1 MLSNLF
7 HLKIQLFQKAN
18 FSYYFTFQKVARVN
32 LSANLL
38 QMTNFYKTQSE
49 ITIFAQTNFR
59 NQRVTFGI
67 KQTDRRAHLY
77 LLGKTG
83 TGKSTLLESLM
94 LDDMRKGFGF
104 ALLDPHGDL
113 VKRVKSQIPWSRRDD
128 VIDFDVSDKSQ
139 PYGFNPL
146 ANVAVDK
153 RPLACSGL
161 IQVFKHLWNDSW
173 GPRLEYILRNC
184 LLSLLDYP
192 SSNLAD
198 ILKLLS
204 DKEFRKK
211 IIPHI
216 HNKQI
221 KEFWIK
227 EFDKYPERL
236 RAEAISPIQNKVG
249 AFLSHP
255 LLQKILT
262 NPEKPLSLR
271 RIMDE
276 GKILLVNLAK
286 GSIGED
292 TSNLLGSLLISRFD
306 LAALSRA
313 NIPEDERS
321 DYTLYLDEFHNFTT
335 QSLVLML
342 SELRKYRLSLILAH
356 QYLTQ
361 LEPNIK
367 DAILGNV
374 GTTIIFRIGANDA
387 EVFAQEFAPQ
397 FRIADFTNLPNYHIY
412 LKMMID
418 GKISTPF
425 SAVTLPPD
433 NSPPDTLPE
442 SSESHNSESTTSA
455 SASSDNFLPS
465 DSQPNNHSLP
475 KSS

>member
-1 MLSNLF
+1 
-7 HLKIQLFQKAN
+7 
-18 FSYYFTFQKVARVN
+18 
-32 LSANLL
+32 
-38 QMTNFYKTQSE
+38 MTSETNQETKKTENPNQN

-59 NQRVTFGI
+59 NQPVTFGI
-67 KQTDRRAHLY
+67 KRADRRAHLY
-77 LLGKTG
+77 ILGKTG

-94 LDDMRKGFGF
+94 LDDLKKGFGF

-113 VKRVKSQIPWSRRDD
+113 VKKVKAQIPWSRRDD
-128 VIDFDVSDKSQ
+128 VIDFDVPDKQQ

-146 ANVAVDK
+146 ANVPVDK

-192 SSNLAD
+192 DSTLAD

-204 DKEFRKK
+204 DRDFRKNV
-211 IIPHI
+211 IPHI
-216 HNKQI
+216 QNKQI
-221 KEFWIK
+221 KDFWIK
-227 EFDKYPERL
+227 EYDKYPERF
-236 RAEAISPIQNKVG
+236 RVEAISPIQNKVG

-271 RIMDE
+271 KIMDE

-313 NIPEDERS
+313 NIPEDDRR

-335 QSLVLML
+335 NSLVLML
-342 SELRKYRLSLILAH
+342 SELRKYKLSLVLAH

-361 LEPNIK
+361 LEPNIR

-374 GTTIIFRIGANDA
+374 GTVIIFRIGANDA
-387 EVFAQEFAPQ
+387 EIFAQEFAPEFKQ
-397 FRIADFTNLPNYHIY
+397 SDFTNLPNYHIY
-412 LKMMID
+412 LKMMIN
-418 GKISTPF
+418 GKISSPF
-425 SAVTLPPD
+425 SAVTLPPPAL
-433 NSPPDTLPE
+433 SPPEP
-442 SSESHNSESTTSA
+442 SPINS
-455 SASSDNFLPS
+455 
-465 DSQPNNHSLP
+465 
-475 KSS
+475 K

>member
-1 MLSNLF
+1 MSHSQTSQTEN
-7 HLKIQLFQKAN
+7 
-18 FSYYFTFQKVARVN
+18 
-32 LSANLL
+32 
-38 QMTNFYKTQSE
+38 TNALD
-49 ITIFAQTNFR
+49 ITIFAKTNFR
-59 NQRVTFGI
+59 NNLAAFGI
-67 KQTDRRAHLY
+67 KRTDRRAHLY

-113 VKRVKSQIPWSRRDD
+113 VKRIRVQIPWSRKDD
-128 VIDFDVSDKSQ
+128 VIDFDVTDSSQ

-146 ANVAVDK
+146 AHIPADK

-173 GPRLEYILRNC
+173 GPRLEYILRNS
-184 LLSLLDYP
+184 LLTLLDYP
-192 SSNLAD
+192 NANLAD

-204 DKEFRKK
+204 DREFRKK
-211 IIPHI
+211 VIPYI
-216 HNKQI
+216 SNEQVKG
-221 KEFWIK
+221 FWIK

-255 LLQKILT
+255 ALQKIMT

-271 RIMDE
+271 KIMDE

-313 NIPEDERS
+313 NIPEDERKDFS
-321 DYTLYLDEFHNFTT
+321 LYLDEFHSFTT
-335 QSLVLML
+335 QSLTLML
-342 SELRKYRLSLILAH
+342 SELRKYRLSLVLAH
-356 QYLTQ
+356 QYLSQ
-361 LEPNIK
+361 LETSIK

-374 GTTIIFRIGANDA
+374 GTLIIFRIGAIDS
-387 EVFAQEFAPQ
+387 EVFAQEFAPT
-397 FRIADFTNLPNYHIY
+397 FKPSDFTNLANYNIY

-418 GKISTPF
+418 GQISPPF

-433 NSPPDTLPE
+433 NSSDNPT
-442 SSESHNSESTTSA
+442 SSKAISSA
-455 SASSDNFLPS
+455 ISSDSLAADSSASSDSVPS
-465 DSQPNNHSLP
+465 DSLP
-475 KSS
+475 ST

>member
-1 MLSNLF
+1 
-7 HLKIQLFQKAN
+7 
-18 FSYYFTFQKVARVN
+18 
-32 LSANLL
+32 
-38 QMTNFYKTQSE
+38 MTSHQNDSPIRSE
-49 ITIFAQTNFR
+49 VTIFAKANFR
-59 NQRVTFGI
+59 NQLTPFGI
-67 KQTDRRAHLY
+67 KRADRRAHLY
-77 LLGKTG
+77 ILGKTG

-94 LDDMRKGFGF
+94 TDDLKKGAGF

-113 VKRVKSQIPWSRRDD
+113 VKKVKANVPWSRRDD
-128 VIDFDVSDKSQ
+128 VIDFDAADKLQ

-192 SSNLAD
+192 GSTLAD

-204 DKEFRKK
+204 DKDFRKNV
-211 IIPHI
+211 IPFI
-216 HNKQI
+216 QNKQI
-221 KEFWIK
+221 KEFWTK

-249 AFLSHP
+249 AFLTHP
-255 LLQKILT
+255 ALQRILT

-271 RIMDE
+271 KVMDE

-286 GSIGED
+286 GSLGED

-313 NIPEDERS
+313 NVSEDDRH

-342 SELRKYRLSLILAH
+342 SELRKYRLSLVLAH

-374 GTTIIFRIGANDA
+374 GTIIIFRIGAVDA
-387 EVFAQEFAPQ
+387 EIFAQEFAPE
-397 FRIADFTNLPNYHIY
+397 FKLTDFTNLPNFHIY
-412 LKMMID
+412 LKLMID
-418 GKISTPF
+418 GKISSPF
-425 SAVTLPPD
+425 SAVTLPPED
-433 NSPPDTLPE
+433 S
-442 SSESHNSESTTSA
+442 SSESLSA
-455 SASSDNFLPS
+455 SDSSP
-465 DSQPNNHSLP
+465 PN
-475 KSS
+475 SSG

>member
-1 MLSNLF
+1 MIS
-7 HLKIQLFQKAN
+7 HRIKSQI
-18 FSYYFTFQKVARVN
+18 
-32 LSANLL
+32 
-38 QMTNFYKTQSE
+38 QSE

-59 NQRVTFGI
+59 NQLTPFGI
-67 KQTDRRAHLY
+67 KRADRRAHLY

-94 LDDMRKGFGF
+94 LDDMRKGYGF
-104 ALLDPHGDL
+104 ALFDPHGDL
-113 VKRVKSQIPWSRRDD
+113 VKRIKSRISWSRRDD
-128 VIDFDVSDKSQ
+128 VIDFDVPDKSQ

-146 ANVAVDK
+146 ANIPIDK

-184 LLSLLDYP
+184 LLSLLDY
-192 SSNLAD
+192 SEATLSD

-204 DKEFRKK
+204 DRDFRKK
-211 IIPHI
+211 VIPNI
-216 HNKQI
+216 QNKQV
-221 KEFWIK
+221 KEFWLK
-227 EFDKYPERL
+227 EYDRYPERFKI
-236 RAEAISPIQNKVG
+236 EAISPIQNKVG

-262 NPEKPLSLR
+262 KPEKPLSPR
-271 RIMDE
+271 KIMDE

-286 GSIGED
+286 GSLGED

-313 NIPEDERS
+313 NIAEEERP
-321 DYTLYLDEFHNFTT
+321 DYTLFLDEFHNFTT

-342 SELRKYRLSLILAH
+342 SELRKYRLSLVLAH

-374 GTTIIFRIGANDA
+374 GTIVIFRLGATDA
-387 EVFAQEFAPQ
+387 EIFAQEFFPE
-397 FRIADFTNLPNYHIY
+397 IKLTDFTNLPNYHIY

-418 GKISTPF
+418 GKISQPF

-433 NSPPDTLPE
+433 DSSDSPT
-442 SSESHNSESTTSA
+442 
-455 SASSDNFLPS
+455 ASSDSVSSDLLPS
-465 DSQPNNHSLP
+465 DSSA
-475 KSS
+475 

>member
-1 MLSNLF
+1 MTSSDN
-7 HLKIQLFQKAN
+7 
-18 FSYYFTFQKVARVN
+18 
-32 LSANLL
+32 
-38 QMTNFYKTQSE
+38 QMPENSKNSL
-49 ITIFAQTNFR
+49 ITIIANTNFR
-59 NQRVTFGI
+59 NQSVAFGI
-67 KQTDRRAHLY
+67 KRADRRAHLY
-77 LLGKTG
+77 ILGKTG

-113 VKRVKSQIPWSRRDD
+113 VKRIKSRIPWSRQED
-128 VIDFDVSDKSQ
+128 VIDFDVPDKHQ

-146 ANVAVDK
+146 ANVSVDK

-161 IQVFKHLWNDSW
+161 IQVFKHLWIDSW

-192 SSNLAD
+192 DANLSD

-204 DKEFRKK
+204 DKDFRKK
-211 IIPHI
+211 VIPFI
-216 HNKQI
+216 ANEQI

-236 RAEAISPIQNKVG
+236 RTEAISPIQNKVG

-255 LLQKILT
+255 LLQRILT

-276 GKILLVNLAK
+276 DKILLVNLAK

-313 NIPEDERS
+313 DTLESNRR

-342 SELRKYRLSLILAH
+342 SELRKYRLSLVLAH

-361 LEPNIK
+361 LEIPIR

-374 GTTIIFRIGANDA
+374 GTIIIFRIGATDA
-387 EVFAQEFAPQ
+387 ELFAQEFAPE
-397 FRIADFTNLPNYHIY
+397 FKITDFTNLPNFHIY

-418 GKISTPF
+418 GKISRPF
-425 SAVTLPPD
+425 SAVTLPPAKSLAETSPLD
-433 NSPPDTLPE
+433 NSAPE
-442 SSESHNSESTTSA
+442 LSRTNSA
-455 SASSDNFLPS
+455 
-465 DSQPNNHSLP
+465 
-475 KSS
+475 